1 MTPRTRKPAAP
12 KRDRSGYYPTPR
24 GKFMSV
30 TTILSNGIPKP
41 NLVHWAAC
49 EVARSAVD
57 NLPRLVRV
65 RGQQQREEAF
75 DWLRRA
81 AETKR
86 DTAANLGSAVHA
98 AVEATILGQPL
109 PEPPDEQRPFLDA
122 FARFVDDWHPEW
134 EATEMVVAN
143 PDDGWAGTADWWATL
158 PGLGAAVILGDWK
171 TGKGVYAEA
180 ALQLSAYRR
189 ATVGWLRDGTEI
201 EPPSAARA
209 VVVHL
214 RPDKYPDTGY
224 RVIPMDTSDRVYEAF
239 RSAQRVADYVKTLAD
254 ELVGEPLE
262 PLDAD
267 ALEGV
272 A

>member
-1 MTPRTRKPAAP
+1 MATTRKPAPP
-12 KRDRSGYYPTPR
+12 KRDRSGYYNTPG
-24 GKFMSV
+24 GKLMSV

-41 NLVHWAAC
+41 ALVHWAAS

-65 RGQQQREEAF
+65 RGSHQRDEAY
-75 DWLRRA
+75 DWLRKA
-81 AETKR
+81 AEQKR

-98 AVEATILGQPL
+98 AVESLILG
-109 PEPPDEQRPFLDA
+109 EPRAEPTDEQRPFLAA
-122 FARFVDDWHPEW
+122 FERFCVDWRPQWQTAEL
-134 EATEMVVAN
+134 VVAN
-143 PDDGWAGTADWWATL
+143 PADGWAGTADWWATL
-158 PGLGAAVILGDWK
+158 DGHGPAIVLGDWK

-189 ATVGWLRDGTEI
+189 ATVGWLKDGTEV
-201 EPPSAARA
+201 EPPYATEA

-224 RVIPMDTSDRVYEAF
+224 RVIPLDTSDRVYAAF
-239 RSAQRVADYVKTLAD
+239 RSAQQVAQYVKGFAD

-262 PLDAD
+262 PK
-267 ALEGV
+267 ALEV

>member
-1 MTPRTRKPAAP
+1 MTARARKAVAP
-12 KRDRSGYYPTPR
+12 KRDRSGHYNTPR

-57 NLPRLVRV
+57 NLPKLVRV

-86 DTAANLGSAVHA
+86 DTAANLGSAVHS
-98 AVEATILGQPL
+98 AVEAIILGEPK
-109 PEPPDEQRPFLDA
+109 PEPSDEQKPFLAA
-122 FARFVDDWHPEW
+122 FDRFVADWAPQW
-134 EATEMVVAN
+134 ESTELVVAN
-143 PDDGWAGTADWWATL
+143 PDHGWAGTLDWLATL
-158 PGLGAAVILGDWK
+158 DGLGPVLVLGDWK

-180 ALQLSAYRR
+180 ALQLAAYRR
-189 ATVGWLRDGTEI
+189 ATVGWMSNGTEV
-201 EPPSAARA
+201 EMPYAERA

-214 RPDKYPDTGY
+214 RPDNYPDTGY
-224 RVIPMDTSDRVYEAF
+224 RVIPVDTSDRVYAAF
-239 RSAQRVADYVKTLAD
+239 RSAQQVAEYAKTLAD
-254 ELVGEPLE
+254 QLVGEPLE
-262 PLDAD
+262 AK
-267 ALEGV
+267 ALEV